1 MAWKLDSQRPIYSQ
15 LVEKVQLDIITGR
28 YLPGEK
34 LPSVRELA
42 AQAAVNPNTMQKA
55 LSELEN
61 SGLLY
66 ALRTSGRF
74 VTDDVSRIQEVKR
87 ELASMQVKEFLE
99 KMQSLGMT
107 PEEIMTLMQNIIREE
122 IV

>member
-1 MAWKLDSQRPIYSQ
+1 MISSPAATS
-15 LVEKVQLDIITGR
+15 
-28 YLPGEK
+28 PGKK

-55 LSELEN
+55 LSELEG

-74 VTDDVSRIQEVKR
+74 VTDDVRRIQEVRKS
-87 ELASMQVKEFLE
+87 LASMQVKEFVE
-99 KMQSLGMT
+99 KMRSLGMT
-107 PEEIMTLMQNIIREE
+107 PEEIMKLMQDIIREE
-122 IV
+122 TL